1 MGKVAASLVL
11 VSLLASMRAVAA
23 PAEAVTVPV
32 GVDGV
37 QRMEIVGGSH
47 FFRPAHLVVKAGVPV
62 EFLVRKEPG
71 AVPHTWVF
79 IVPGEGIRIDTDL
92 GTEPSKVQFTI
103 RKAGRYDF
111 YCRNKLLFFESH
123 REKGM
128 AGIIEVL
135 E

>member
-1 MGKVAASLVL
+1 
-11 VSLLASMRAVAA
+11 
-23 PAEAVTVPV
+23 
-32 GVDGV
+32 
-37 QRMEIVGGSH
+37 MEIVGGSH

-62 EFLVRKEPG
+62 ELLARKEPG
-71 AVPHTWVF
+71 VVPHTLVLN
-79 IVPGEGIRIDTDL
+79 VPDEGIHIDTDL
-92 GTEPSKVQFTI
+92 GTEPKKVQFTI